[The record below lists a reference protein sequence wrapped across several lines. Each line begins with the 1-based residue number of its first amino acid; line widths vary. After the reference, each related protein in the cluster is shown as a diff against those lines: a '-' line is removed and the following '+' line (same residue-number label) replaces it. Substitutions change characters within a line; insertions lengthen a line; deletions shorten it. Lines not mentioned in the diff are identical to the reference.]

1 MSRRVARFWL
11 SALGAAAVF
20 AIAARFLL
28 PYGALQR
35 VTASERL
42 QVWLLTL
49 WCAGAMAICFG
60 LAALLGH
67 ASPVGVKEVADAGSV
82 TAAIEARRRA
92 RRGAPYQWLNFG
104 SWLALFGALLIGIY
118 FVAWG
123 VTR

>member
-1 MSRRVARFWL
+1 VSRRVARFWL
-11 SALGAAAVF
+11 SALGAAAAF
-20 AIAARFLL
+20 AFAARFLL

-35 VTASERL
+35 VTPSERI

-49 WCAGAMAICFG
+49 WCVGAMAICFG
-60 LAALLGH
+60 LPALLGR
-67 ASPVGVKEVADAGSV
+67 ASPVGVKDVADAGSV
-82 TAAIEARRRA
+82 TAAIEARRA
-92 RRGAPYQWLNFG
+92 RRDEPHRWLNFG